1 MTFKKYSMSPSALEE
16 YRKLQLDLVDASD
29 KMENMLAAFEEQV
42 ANSPLAE
49 VLSDLSTWF
58 YRREQ
63 EMEALL
69 HSDDFKNRWNDR
81 DYQWVTSFKNSFDE
95 AQTVL
100 ANSEPCQLPEIDHYW
115 SRPALDD
122 LDRLFNQECDSQHG
136 GPVEFEIEKKGDA
149 PEVFEL
155 LWGDVTDYERDV
167 EADAS
172 EDETGG
178 A

>member
-1 MTFKKYSMSPSALEE
+1 MAEAYEEITAAGQRLECQWLGPRPSEDPDGPPTLVFLHEGLGCVALWRDFPMKLVEATGLGGFVYSRQG
-16 YRKLQLDLVDASD
+16 YGG
-29 KMENMLAAFEEQV
+29 
-42 ANSPLAE
+42 
-49 VLSDLSTWF
+49 
-58 YRREQ
+58 
-63 EMEALL
+63 
-69 HSDDFKNRWNDR
+69 
-81 DYQWVTSFKNSFDE
+81 
-95 AQTVL
+95 
-100 ANSEPCQLPEIDHYW
+100 SEPCQLPEIDHYW
-115 SRPALDD
+115 SRPELDD